1 MKHIIRTVA
10 LVLAV
15 SMLSVVAFAGN
26 TTPSVE
32 QKPAPSVVTPTTEVD
47 GKPAVVVTDKDGNV
61 MEADDPEVVQV
72 TPMAD
77 AEDQDPEVKKQM
89 EEAYTEIAEAES
101 LVEVAPALT
110 EVMEEM
116 EIETPAEDLV
126 VRDVINLEV
135 SDKLAEALKEEG
147 NTLDMTFEMELEEG
161 QSLIVMVK
169 GPDGEWIVIPAEN
182 VVVND
187 DGTVT
192 VGFTAVGVVAFVVA

>member
-10 LVLAV
+10 LVLVV
-15 SMLSVVAFAGN
+15 SMLSVAAFAAG

-32 QKPAPSVVTPTTEVD
+32 QKPAPKPVPPTTEVD
-47 GKPAVVVTDKDGNV
+47 GKPAIVVKDKDGKV
-61 MEADDPEVVQV
+61 MESDDPEVLTI

-77 AEDQDPEVKKQM
+77 AKDQAPEVKKEM
-89 EEAYTEIAEAES
+89 EDAYTEIAEAES
-101 LVEVAPALT
+101 LVAVAPALT
-110 EVMEEM
+110 DVMKDM

-126 VRDVINLEV
+126 VRDIVKLDV
-135 SDKLAEALKEEG
+135 SEKMAEALKEEG
-147 NTLDMTFEMELEEG
+147 NTLDITFEMELEEG
-161 QSLIVMVK
+161 QKLIVMVK

>member
-10 LVLAV
+10 LVLVV

-26 TTPSVE
+26 MTPSVE
-32 QKPAPSVVTPTTEVD
+32 QKPAPKPVPPTTEVD
-47 GKPAVVVTDKDGNV
+47 GKPAVVVKDENGNV
-61 MEADDPEVVQV
+61 MESDDPSVVEI

-77 AEDQDPEVKKQM
+77 AKDQTPEVKKEM
-89 EEAYTEIAEAES
+89 EDAYTEIAEADS

-110 EVMEEM
+110 EVMKDM

-126 VRDVINLEV
+126 VRDVIKLDV
-135 SDKLAEALKEEG
+135 SEKLAESLKEEG
-147 NTLDMTFEMELEEG
+147 NTLDITFEMELEEG
-161 QSLIVMVK
+161 QKLIVMVK
-169 GPDGEWIVIPAEN
+169 GADGEWIVIPAEN
-182 VVVND
+182 VVVNE